1 MKPSFEQ
8 KVLRKRNLFSVMD
21 FSCFKTSTYFETNYN
36 IYKLQQKAIP
46 PEKQRCRKTEYS
58 GAAIKKCFTKKL
70 FCATAATLRLQSK
83 T

>member
-46 PEKQRCRKTEYS
+46 PEKQRCRKTEY
-58 GAAIKKCFTKKL
+58 
-70 FCATAATLRLQSK
+70 
-83 T
+83 